1 MNKILKWFVEPYS
14 TTLVEMNYLSNL
26 KKDTVEM
33 KERTRIRELQAFNV
47 MFLVFITVFF
57 IPFIIS
63 LFLIFFTVWYAFAPL
78 VVSTIM
84 ITLAKT
90 MQKKRYFKRRDA
102 YIKNDPGLIKN
113 D

>member
-1 MNKILKWFVEPYS
+1 MSKIIKWFVEPYS
-14 TTLVEMNYLSNL
+14 TTLAEMKYLANL
-26 KKDTVEM
+26 KEETMEM
-33 KERTRIRELQAFNV
+33 KERTKIRELQAFNV
-47 MFLVFITVFF
+47 MFLVFISILLLLSIVH
-57 IPFIIS
+57 
-63 LFLIFFTVWYAFAPL
+63 LFLIFLTGWYAFAPL

>member
-14 TTLVEMNYLSNL
+14 TTLVEMNYLANL
-26 KKDTVEM
+26 NKNTVER

-47 MFLVFITVFF
+47 MFLML
-57 IPFIIS
+57 IS
-63 LFLIFFTVWYAFAPL
+63 VLFLLSIFHLFSYFFRVVCICTTVCFCHHDYTGKNC
-78 VVSTIM
+78 S
-84 ITLAKT
+84 
-90 MQKKRYFKRRDA
+90 KKRYFKRRDA